1 MSSRSKVFRNAGAY
15 ILAFMAAL
23 ALGAC
28 ATAGDPLETE
38 EQRRADLELQSVR
51 DMVSSRAIPP
61 VEFRTD
67 SAVLLPSSYDL
78 IDRVAEILKR
88 YPKLKLIVEG
98 HTDDV
103 GGEEYNEVLSLKRA
117 GAVKQRLAEKGVYPD
132 SVKVFGYGKSRPLTR
147 DTSDR
152 GRALNRRVEF
162 IITTRHWESV
172 F

>member
-1 MSSRSKVFRNAGAY
+1 
-15 ILAFMAAL
+15 
-23 ALGAC
+23 
-28 ATAGDPLETE
+28 
-38 EQRRADLELQSVR
+38 
-51 DMVSSRAIPP
+51 
-61 VEFRTD
+61 
-67 SAVLLPSSYDL
+67 
-78 IDRVAEILKR
+78 
-88 YPKLKLIVEG
+88 VEG